1 MRMAHASPMQARQ
14 AFAKRSRLAIA
25 VFNPSR
31 VSGFS
36 SQENLGKFS
45 GKDAAALLRV
55 AWVRV
60 KIIARHTKR
69 NLGCIGLSGVWL
81 DSSLRYPSRGS
92 FALYVPV
99 SRHLISAFVNRFPA
113 GGR

>member
-1 MRMAHASPMQARQ
+1 MQARQ

-45 GKDAAALLRV
+45 GKDAAALQGGFRLV
-55 AWVRV
+55 FG
-60 KIIARHTKR
+60 IE
-69 NLGCIGLSGVWL
+69 
-81 DSSLRYPSRGS
+81 
-92 FALYVPV
+92 ALYAGVFFV
-99 SRHLISAFVNRFPA
+99 LKKLWKSFKASRD
-113 GGR
+113 